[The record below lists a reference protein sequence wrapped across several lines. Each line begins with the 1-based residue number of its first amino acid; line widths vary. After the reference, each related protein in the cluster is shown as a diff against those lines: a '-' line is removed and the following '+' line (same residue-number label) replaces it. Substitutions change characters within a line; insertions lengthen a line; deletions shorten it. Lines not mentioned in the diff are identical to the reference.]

1 MRRCPSA
8 KLYDALHDDKSKDT
22 LTTETDTG
30 SGGYTHRFF
39 KAARSREDVIKQRDA
54 IAAWARITYGWMG
67 RTPDYKAA
75 FLNTLGANAEF
86 YGKFADNARA
96 WHVRGQEA
104 VLYVNHALVNPP
116 IDRSKPVEQV
126 KDVYISIQKETDAGI
141 YVSGAKVVAT
151 NSALTHYNFLGQN
164 MGQDIN
170 DDSMVVMFMAPMDT
184 PGIKLICRPSY
195 EMAAGATGSPWDYP
209 LTSRFDENDA
219 IFVFDNAFIP
229 WENVFI
235 HRDIETAESVLSAL
249 GLRQRFHDAGLHAA
263 CREARFHRRAAV
275 QGRARDGRRGFP
287 RRAGADR
294 RGDRLAQSVLGAD
307 RCHGCNPDPWV
318 GDAVLP
324 NIRASV
330 AYRLFAT
337 EAYPAV
343 RSIVEK
349 VIASG
354 LIYLPSHARDFK
366 NPDIDKYLQRY
377 VRGSNGIDY
386 KQRIKIMKLLW
397 DAIGTEFGARH
408 ELYEMNYAG
417 SHELIR
423 LFALQQAQGS
433 GSLKEMEALVDRC
446 MADYDEDGWKDPAY
460 HDNADVSALG
470 KNLMGSSEGRQPIRA
485 RNATER
491 NTRAMGCE
499 TTNGGDDGAELE
511 LQMLGWRLPVAPPQ
525 ARRPWSRSASSTV
538 FRDFWRRPAT
548 RCRRAWISTPRS
560 T

>member
-1 MRRCPSA
+1 MPQRPEDLVKGKGRPFTGAEYLESLRDGREVYIYGERVEDVTTHPAFRNAAASVA
-8 KLYDALHDDKSKDT
+8 KLYDALHDAKSKEI
-22 LTTETDTG
+22 LTATTDTG

-39 KAARSREDVIKQRDA
+39 KAARSREEVLAQRDA

-67 RTPDYKAA
+67 RSPDYKAA

-96 WHVRGQEA
+96 WHGRSQEA

-116 IDRSKPVEQV
+116 IDRSKPADQV
-126 KDVYISIQKETDAGI
+126 KDVYVSIQKETDAGI

-170 DDSMVVMFMAPMDT
+170 DPSMVVMFMAPMDT

-195 EMAAGATGSPWDYP
+195 ELAAAATGSPWDYP

-219 IFVFDNAFIP
+219 IFVVDNAFIP

-235 HRDIETAESVLSAL
+235 HRDI
-249 GLRQRFHDAGLHAA
+249 
-263 CREARFHRRAAV
+263 
-275 QGRARDGRRGFP
+275 
-287 RRAGADR
+287 
-294 RGDRLAQSVLGAD
+294 DRLKQFYPRSGFANGLTFQGCTRFAVKLDFITGLLCKAARASGVEAFRGVQAQIGEVIGWRNLFWSLTDAMAHD
-307 RCHGCNPDPWV
+307 PDPWV
-318 GDAVLP
+318 NGAVLP

-330 AYRLFAT
+330 AYRIFAT
-337 EAYPAV
+337 EAYPAI

-354 LIYLPSHARDFK
+354 LIYLPSSARDFK

-377 VRGSNGIDY
+377 VRGSSGIDY
-386 KQRIKIMKLLW
+386 KQRIKVMKLLW

-423 LFALQQAQGS
+423 MFALQQAQIS
-433 GSLKEMEALVDRC
+433 GSIKEMEALVERC

-460 HDNADVSALG
+460 RGGEDVSILG
-470 KNLMGSSEGRQPIRA
+470 KIN
-485 RNATER
+485 
-491 NTRAMGCE
+491 
-499 TTNGGDDGAELE
+499 
-511 LQMLGWRLPVAPPQ
+511 
-525 ARRPWSRSASSTV
+525 
-538 FRDFWRRPAT
+538 
-548 RCRRAWISTPRS
+548 
-560 T
+560 